1 MRDARAPIGEDDL
14 QAFIDARL
22 DDPRR
27 AAVEAYL
34 AEHPEIAARVESE
47 RRQRDLLRELLQP
60 KFDEPIPAHLR
71 IDTLAAAR
79 RERRRGRWQTAA
91 AACVM
96 FVVGAGS
103 GWFAALDARPVA
115 EPRPMPMV
123 VADQATLAYSTFA
136 SEVMHP
142 VEVRATEQAHLMTW
156 LSKRLGHAISAPD
169 LSGHG
174 YRLMGGRL
182 LPGGSGAAAQL
193 MYDDDHGNRLTL
205 FVEAAHGDTTAFRFA
220 QDRDMATFVWIDK
233 GMGFAVTAKTP
244 RDALLPIAEAVYR
257 QLDTAPRP
265 AQNG

>member
-1 MRDARAPIGEDDL
+1 MKDAPIGEDDL
-14 QAFIDARL
+14 QAFVDARL

-34 AEHPEIAARVESE
+34 AEHPDVAERVAAE
-47 RRQRDLLRELLQP
+47 RRQRDMLRDLLQP

-103 GWFAALDARPVA
+103 GWFAAMETQPTAKPK
-115 EPRPMPMV
+115 PMPMA
-123 VADQATLAYSTFA
+123 VADEATLAYSTFA

-142 VEVRATEQAHLMTW
+142 VEVRADDQAHLMTW
-156 LSKRLGHAISAPD
+156 LSKRLGHTMSAPD
-169 LSGHG
+169 LSGYG
-174 YRLMGGRL
+174 FRLMGGRL

-205 FVEAAHGDTTAFRFA
+205 YVETAHGDATAFRFA

-233 GMGFAVTAKTP
+233 GMGFAVTAKASRET
-244 RDALLPIAEAVYR
+244 LLPIAEAVYR
-257 QLDTAPRP
+257 QLDTAPPP
-265 AQNG
+265 ARGS